1 MSHFALKHKILIFT
15 LFISV
20 ASCNKPVEPPKPS
33 VEKVVPKTFAAP
45 SEAGAA
51 ILAAAQSGDRAA
63 LLEIF
68 GPGGEEI
75 LFTGDAARDKASLQD
90 FVTAYMRMNRWGKI
104 KAGGQTLYI
113 GADNYAFPIPLG
125 QNPSGQWYFDT
136 AAGKDEI
143 LARRI
148 GKNELTAITACQALA
163 ASEKQYFTQTHDGG
177 TVKQYAQK
185 FVSDPG
191 KQNGL
196 YWLATEGRSSPL
208 DELGDFGKSLAS
220 NTGDQPPLFNGYQY
234 RILTRPD
241 DLMKGKMTRGFT
253 ILAYPS
259 EYRNSGLMTFIIAKD
274 GVVYQKDLG
283 VKTGEVALAMTEFD
297 LADGWSPALP
307 HTGNALR
314 AQR

>member
-1 MSHFALKHKILIFT
+1 MSYLASKHKILIFA
-15 LFISV
+15 LLISL
-20 ASCNKPVEPPKPS
+20 ASCNKPVQPSKPPA
-33 VEKVVPKTFAAP
+33 EIAVPKTFASP

-51 ILAAAQSGDRAA
+51 LLAAAQSGDRAA

-75 LFTGDAARDKASLQD
+75 LFTGDAARDKVSLQD

-113 GADNYAFPIPLG
+113 GPDNYAFPIPLG

-163 ASEKQYFTQTHDGG
+163 ASEKQYFRQTHDGG

-196 YWLATEGRSSPL
+196 YWLAAEGRPSPL
-208 DELGDFGKSLAS
+208 DDLGDFGKSVAS
-220 NTGDQPPLFNGYQY
+220 DTGDQPPIFNGYQY
-234 RILTRPD
+234 RILTRPI
-241 DLMKGKMTRGFT
+241 DLVNGKMTRGFA
-253 ILAYPS
+253 ILAYPG
-259 EYRNSGLMTFIIAKD
+259 EHRNSGIMTFIVGKD
-274 GVVYQKDLG
+274 GVVFQKDLG
-283 VKTGEVALAMTEFD
+283 EKTGEVAQAMTEFN
-297 LADGWSPALP
+297 LADGWSPAVP

>member
-1 MSHFALKHKILIFT
+1 
-15 LFISV
+15 LFPRADQDSGR
-20 ASCNKPVEPPKPS
+20 S
-33 VEKVVPKTFAAP
+33 AP
-45 SEAGAA
+45 FLSRDSLQNVGAA
-51 ILAAAQSGDRAA
+51 LLAAAQSGDQAA

-75 LFTGDAARDKASLQD
+75 LFSGDAARDKASLQD
-90 FVTAYMRMNRWGKI
+90 FVTAYERMNRWGKI
-104 KAGGQTLYI
+104 KAGGQTLYV

-125 QNPSGQWYFDT
+125 QSPSGQWYFDT

-163 ASEKQYFTQTHDGG
+163 ASEKQYFRQTHDGG

-196 YWLATEGRSSPL
+196 YWPTTEGRPSSL
-208 DELGDFGKSLAS
+208 DEFGDFGKVIAA
-220 NTGDQPPLFNGYQY
+220 NAGDQPPVFNGYYY
-234 RILTRPD
+234 RMLT
-241 DLMKGKMTRGFT
+241 KSGSFA
-253 ILAYPS
+253 ILAYPA
-259 EYRNSGLMTFIIAKD
+259 EYRNSGIMTFFIGKN

-283 VKTGEVALAMTEFD
+283 EKTGGVALAMTEFN
-297 LADGWSPALP
+297 LADGWSPVVP
-307 HTGNALR
+307 HSGKTLR
-314 AQR
+314 ETSSTSSFKPPWRAPHRAVA

>member
-1 MSHFALKHKILIFT
+1 MSHFISNHKILTFT
-15 LFISV
+15 LLVSL
-20 ASCNKPVEPPKPS
+20 ASCNKPVESPKPS
-33 VEKVVPKTFAAP
+33 VEKVVPKNFASP

-51 ILAAAQSGDRAA
+51 LLAAAQSGDRAA

-75 LFTGDAARDKASLQD
+75 LFSGDAARDKASLQD
-90 FVTAYMRMNRWGKI
+90 FATAYERMNRWGKI

-125 QNPSGQWYFDT
+125 QSPSGQWYFDT

-163 ASEKQYFTQTHDGG
+163 ASEKQYFTQAHDGG

-196 YWLATEGRSSPL
+196 YWLAAEGRPSPL
-208 DELGDFGKSLAS
+208 DDLGDFGKSVAS
-220 NTGDQPPLFNGYQY
+220 NTGDQPPLFNGYHY
-234 RILTRPD
+234 RILARPS
-241 DLMKGKMTRGFT
+241 DLVNGKMTRGFA
-253 ILAYPS
+253 ILAYPA
-259 EYRNSGLMTFIIAKD
+259 EYRNSGIMSFIIAKD
-274 GVVYQKDLG
+274 GAVYQKDLG
-283 VKTGEVALAMTEFD
+283 EKTGEVALAMTDFN
-297 LADGWSPALP
+297 LADGWSPAVP

>member
-1 MSHFALKHKILIFT
+1 MSHFISNHKILTFT
-15 LFISV
+15 LLVSL
-20 ASCNKPVEPPKPS
+20 ASCNKPVESPEPS
-33 VEKVVPKTFAAP
+33 VEKVVPKNFASP

-51 ILAAAQSGDRAA
+51 LLAAAQSSGRAA

-75 LFTGDAARDKASLQD
+75 LFGGDAARDKASLQD
-90 FVTAYMRMNRWGKI
+90 FVTAYKRMNRWGKI

-148 GKNELTAITACQALA
+148 GKNELTAITACQGLA
-163 ASEKQYFTQTHDGG
+163 ASEKQYFRQTHDGG

-196 YWLATEGRSSPL
+196 YWPAAEGRPNPI
-208 DELGDFGKSLAS
+208 DELGDFGKSVAS
-220 NTGDQPPLFNGYQY
+220 NTGDRPPLFDGYYY
-234 RILTRPD
+234 RILTKP
-241 DLMKGKMTRGFT
+241 GGFT
-253 ILAYPS
+253 ILAFPA
-259 EYRNSGLMTFIIAKD
+259 EYRNSGIMTFIVRKD

-283 VKTGEVALAMTEFD
+283 EKTGEVAPAITEIN
-297 LADGWSPALP
+297 LADGWSRAVP